1 MSERSDRH
9 LGGLATDGA
18 TDGATDV
25 SIVIYARTDHG
36 AVAAALS
43 EARVLSDTLQARF
56 GLTSDVTLA
65 HDCAGGVPGAAQAA
79 AEAGEGVRLTLS
91 SEAGYGVT
99 VREAVASTNGRYLVL
114 SDASGRY
121 RLTDADEMVRAL
133 IDGAGLCVGVRP
145 DHSREADRAAPPLQR
160 LGRAAKAAIA
170 RHLFGIEARDLR
182 CRLRA
187 ISRACWDRQKLGG
200 LHDELAGEML
210 AKASLRGE
218 RIDEHLLTAS
228 APVAAPRREPN
239 RLRNLWGEVRYLLML
254 SPVGLYALPAVL
266 LGGWSVGIL
275 THAGIHE
282 LTGDPTPD
290 PIGNYWVI
298 LAAAMLGLS
307 HLAMMMALA
316 GQLFGV
322 REGFRRPGPLSIM
335 LARRLTLET
344 MLLAGFLLFCAAAAV
359 LGAVAVS
366 WVRRSFGATYS
377 VYGPVVGVLL
387 LTLSGQTVFFGFL
400 LAVLGGNRAMFLDRS
415 RALVDH
421 GRTDLAG
428 GRADDAHSFVVLAY
442 KDSPFLPACVAS
454 VCAQTHPSRVVI
466 TTSTP
471 SAFIDEVAQRHGVEV
486 RVNPERGGIAADWTF
501 GLSATDARYVTLA
514 HQDDVYYPAFA
525 ERTLETFRRN
535 REGVLCFTGYE
546 EIDDNGR
553 PKSSKISKIKHLIQ
567 FLAIGGRER
576 VAGRPLRAILALG
589 NTLPCS
595 TVTYDRSRLGDFAF
609 SRELASNLDWEA
621 WMSLL
626 DRGETF
632 LHANDRL
639 VGRRHNDLTE
649 TSALI
654 RDGRRAREDLVMF
667 RRLWPKAISDLIA
680 YVYRLGY

>member
-1 MSERSDRH
+1 M
-9 LGGLATDGA
+9 
-18 TDGATDV
+18 DV
-25 SIVIYARTDHG
+25 SIVIYARSDHG

-43 EARVLSDTLQARF
+43 DARTLCDRLQDRF
-56 GLTSDVTLA
+56 GLRSDVTLA
-65 HDCAGGVPGAAQAA
+65 YDCSGGVVAA
-79 AEAGEGVRLTLS
+79 AREAEGVRVTLS

-99 VREAVASTNGRYLVL
+99 VREAVASITGRYLVL

-121 RLTDADEMVRAL
+121 RLTDAEEMVWAL
-133 IDGAGLCVGVRP
+133 VDGAGLCVGIRP
-145 DHSREADRAAPPLQR
+145 DHSREATRAAPVLQR
-160 LGRAAKAAIA
+160 LGRAAKAVIA

-187 ISRACWDRQKLGG
+187 ISRDCWDRQRLGG

-210 AKASLRGE
+210 AKAALRGE
-218 RIDEHLLTAS
+218 RIDEHLLSAS
-228 APVAAPRREPN
+228 ASVPVRGREPN

-275 THAGIHE
+275 IHAGIHE
-282 LTGDPTPD
+282 LTRDPTPD

-366 WVRRSFGATYS
+366 WVQRSFGATYS
-377 VYGPVVGVLL
+377 VYWPVVGVLL

-421 GRTDLAG
+421 GPTDPAVG
-428 GRADDAHSFVVLAY
+428 GRRDDAHSFVVQAY

-454 VCAQTHPSRVVI
+454 VCAQTHPSRVII

-501 GLSATDARYVTLA
+501 GLAATDARYVTLA

-567 FLAIGGRER
+567 YLAIGGRER

-595 TVTYDRSRLGDFAF
+595 TVTYDRSRLGNFAF
-609 SRELASNLDWEA
+609 SQELASNLDWEA

-639 VGRRHNDLTE
+639 VGRRHNELTE

-667 RRLWPKAISDLIA
+667 RRLWPKTISDLIA
-680 YVYRLGY
+680 MVYRLGY

>member
-1 MSERSDRH
+1 MSELSDRH
-9 LGGLATDGA
+9 SGDLAI
-18 TDGATDV
+18 DV
-25 SIVIYARTDHG
+25 SIVIYARSDHG
-36 AVAAALS
+36 AVPAALS
-43 EARVLSDTLQARF
+43 DARSLARSLRDRF
-56 GLTSDVTLA
+56 GLKSDVTLA
-65 HDCAGGVPGAAQAA
+65 WDGSGGAAPHTLDV
-79 AEAGEGVRLTLS
+79 EGVRIAPS

-99 VREAVASTNGRYLVL
+99 LRQAVATTSGRYLVL

-133 IDGAGLCVGVRP
+133 LDGAGLCVGVRP
-145 DHSREADRAAPPLQR
+145 DHSAAATRLAPLLQR
-160 LGRAAKAAIA
+160 LGRASKAAIA
-170 RHLFGIEARDLR
+170 RSLFGIAAADIR

-187 ISRACWDRQKLGG
+187 MTRACWDRQKLGG

-210 AKASLRGE
+210 AKAALRSE
-218 RIDEHLLTAS
+218 RIEQHLLTDPATV
-228 APVAAPRREPN
+228 PPRHRD
-239 RLRNLWGEVRYLLML
+239 RDALRNLWGEIRYLLML
-254 SPVGLYALPAVL
+254 SPVGLYAIPALL

-275 THAGIHE
+275 TYAGVHE
-282 LTGDPTPD
+282 LSRDPTPD

-316 GQLFGV
+316 GHLFGV

-344 MLLAGFLLFCAAAAV
+344 MLLAGLVLFCAAGGV
-359 LGAVAVS
+359 LGLVAVS
-366 WVRRSFGATYS
+366 WVQRSFGANYS
-377 VYGPVVGVLL
+377 VYLPVLGVLL
-387 LTLSGQTVFFGFL
+387 LTLAGQTSFFGFL
-400 LAVLGGNRAMFLDRS
+400 LAVLGGNRAMFLDGARS
-415 RALVDH
+415 LVDH
-421 GRTDLAG
+421 GRPEAG
-428 GRADDAHSFVVLAY
+428 GTRADDAHCFVVLAY

-454 VCAQTHPSRVVI
+454 VCAQTVASSVVI

-471 SAFIDEVAQRHGVEV
+471 SPYIDEVARRFGVEV
-486 RVNPERGGIAADWTF
+486 CVNPRRDGIAADWAF
-501 GLSATDARYVTLA
+501 GLAVSGARYVTLA

-525 ERTLETFRRN
+525 ERTLETFRRS
-535 REGVLCFTGYE
+535 RGGVLCFTGYE
-546 EIDDNGR
+546 EIDDQGQ

-567 FLAIGGRER
+567 FFAIGGRER
-576 VAGRPLRAILALG
+576 VEGGSLRAILALG

-595 TVTYDRSRLGDFAF
+595 TVTYDRSRLGDFRF
-609 SRELASNLDWEA
+609 SQDLASNLDWDA

-632 LHANDRL
+632 LHANERL

-654 RDGRRAREDLVMF
+654 RDGRRAREDLLMF

-680 YVYRLGY
+680 AVYRLGY